1 MPSLRSDSVILQQLV
16 HSNAPAMATI
26 LENSGFEWNML
37 APQWFL
43 QVRMRAHLDAELP
56 QNHYPHT
63 TIKFPYKSNR
73 DTAEKCGLV
82 LQHIF
87 SSQNPFFII
96 CKHLV
101 SCLLVDTYIW

>member
-1 MPSLRSDSVILQQLV
+1 LQQLV

-63 TIKFPYKSNR
+63 TIKFPYNSNR
-73 DTAEKCGLV
+73 DATEKRGDFLYHCV
-82 LQHIF
+82 LILSYLSNEKSTMVRSF
-87 SSQNPFFII
+87 VVVVFFM
-96 CKHLV
+96 
-101 SCLLVDTYIW
+101 Y